1 MGVGKREDA
10 DRQFLKITRKEKV
23 ERTDSKSR
31 TITDADKT
39 ARDLKTAGL
48 KKQRE
53 DKDVHEVAITEA
65 KAPLNK

>member
-1 MGVGKREDA
+1 MTTKREDA
-10 DRQFLKITRKEKV
+10 DRKFLKITRKEKI

-53 DKDVHEVAITEA
+53 ARDADRTGVKKDDRR
-65 KAPLNK
+65 

>member
-1 MGVGKREDA
+1 MTTKREDA
-10 DRQFLKITRKEKV
+10 DRKFLKITRKEKV

-53 DKDVHEVAITEA
+53 ARDADRTGAKKDDRR
-65 KAPLNK
+65 